1 MDSETGVAVARLP
14 TWFGT
19 LSYSLRG
26 DAAGDLHLKLGGDR
40 ALPPGKIVIKAPS
53 DKPLRQ
59 VIVNGKPAAGFS
71 SDEAVVSEL
80 LAEVVLRY

>member
-1 MDSETGVAVARLP
+1 M
-14 TWFGT
+14 
-19 LSYSLRG
+19 
-26 DAAGDLHLKLGGDR
+26 KLGGDR

-59 VIVNGKPAAGFS
+59 VIVNGKPVAGFS